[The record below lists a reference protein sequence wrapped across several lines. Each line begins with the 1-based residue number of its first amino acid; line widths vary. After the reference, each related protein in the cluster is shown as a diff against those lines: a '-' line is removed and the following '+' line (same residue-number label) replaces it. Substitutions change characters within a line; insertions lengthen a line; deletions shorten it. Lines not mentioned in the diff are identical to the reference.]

1 MVQTQRTVYRSI
13 MDYHFKRPQKIAL
26 VHILHCLDELRQDVI
41 CHADDTPRYAGLQT
55 PAGTGKGQTKVCN
68 DWDALESWA
77 LLNTACFRHEDEV
90 PDRMVNRFKHCPDG
104 AQPWVEGDAKTRGV
118 V

>member
-1 MVQTQRTVYRSI
+1 
-13 MDYHFKRPQKIAL
+13 MDYHFKRLQRIAL
-26 VHILHCLDELRQDVI
+26 VHILHCLDELRRDVI

-68 DWDALESWA
+68 DWDALESWVPS
-77 LLNTACFRHEDEV
+77 NTACFRHEDEV

-104 AQPWVEGDAKTRGV
+104 AQPWVEGDAKTGGAV
-118 V
+118 